1 MFKKNK
7 TKSNYY
13 FDSFPLLAD
22 FSVKCAEAIL
32 KFMRGF
38 DMGKLEE
45 LKDHVHSFEHQADNL
60 KHEVTAK
67 LMSEF
72 MTPIDREDIF
82 ELLRLIDDVTD
93 AIEEVSLKLYIY
105 NYEFLPRDTIPMTEL
120 TLECIK
126 KMKACLEQFPH
137 YLNKEIFEPYV
148 NEVIKLEEES
158 DEQYIKNMRYLYLN
172 ERDGFVRHKSEAM
185 YKMLEEVSDR
195 CREVCRFVQNIAL
208 KNI

>member
-32 KFMRGF
+32 NFMRGF
-38 DMGKLEE
+38 DMAKLEE

-82 ELLRLIDDVTD
+82 ELLKLIDDVTD

-105 NYEFLPRDTIPMTEL
+105 NYEFLPRNSI
-120 TLECIK
+120 
-126 KMKACLEQFPH
+126 
-137 YLNKEIFEPYV
+137 
-148 NEVIKLEEES
+148 
-158 DEQYIKNMRYLYLN
+158 
-172 ERDGFVRHKSEAM
+172 
-185 YKMLEEVSDR
+185 
-195 CREVCRFVQNIAL
+195 CREFVGGSCF
-208 KNI
+208 KV